1 MQCKPKRS
9 LNVSWSSRITPSFL
23 SKLNGIIVDEPSWTG
38 AVLMVAEKMRS
49 SIFARLSC
57 RWCSL
62 IHAEMSTSQ
71 AEIMQVPLDHLVEM
85 SGRAEFHQHSN
96 GIAMVGK
103 TTVCA
108 NMMGPSVYREE
119 EGSKNWSM
127 RNTNDQLMW
136 FGYLSSQSNPEG
148 PTCEV
153 RLKWVEC
160 SSGDAQRRECGQTDL
175 MIDSVKSSR

>member
-38 AVLMVAEKMRS
+38 AVLMGGWEDEKLHFCQVELQVMLFNPCRDVHQS
-49 SIFARLSC
+49 GWDPCRCHWIIWLKWAVELSFI
-57 RWCSL
+57 S
-62 IHAEMSTSQ
+62 
-71 AEIMQVPLDHLVEM
+71 
-85 SGRAEFHQHSN
+85 
-96 GIAMVGK
+96 IAMVGK

-160 SSGDAQRRECGQTDL
+160 SSGDAQQRECGQTDL